1 METPIPVTLIG
12 GYLGAGKTTLVNHLL
27 RERGERRIAVLVND
41 FGELPIDDALIESRD
56 GPLLRLAGGCVCCSF
71 GSDLM
76 AALQQ
81 MLALQ
86 PAPQHILIETSGV
99 ALPAAVARM
108 LGLLPGLQLDALLV
122 LADAETLRRQR
133 RRPLRR
139 RAGAPAAAAG
149 RPAAAEQD
157 RPGPRGGAALAARL
171 ARPTRAAGARAELPQ
186 AGLRPSCAGIGPI
199 ERPAARRMGASKQ
212 AQLPPELL
220 LGIGPMQPG
229 PRRATAAP
237 MPARVR
243 QPEPGVRACGRH
255 GRAGSAAGRAA
266 AAPAARQGPD
276 ARPRWPGTLAAAGGR
291 TQRAGPAAARLPQR
305 GRLVCI
311 ALRGELQ
318 AERIRAA
325 LAACAV

>member
-1 METPIPVTLIG
+1 MTLPIPVTLIG

-108 LGLLPGLQLDALLV
+108 LSLLPGLQLDALLV
-122 LADAETLRRQR
+122 LADAETLRERAADRYVGELVRRQ
-133 RRPLRR
+133 LQQ
-139 RAGAPAAAAG
+139 ADLLLLNKTDLVSE
-149 RPAAAEQD
+149 AELNSLCDWLSDSTPQA
-157 RPGPRGGAALAARL
+157 RLLCCRQARL
-171 ARPTRAAGARAELPQ
+171 A
-186 AGLRPSCAGIGPI
+186 
-199 ERPAARRMGASKQ
+199 
-212 AQLPPELL
+212 PELL
-220 LGIGPMQPG
+220 LGIGPIPNS
-229 PRRATAAP
+229 PRQ
-237 MPARVR
+237 RV
-243 QPEPGVRACGRH
+243 VM
-255 GRAGSAAGRAA
+255 
-266 AAPAARQGPD
+266 PD
-276 ARPRWPGTLAAAGGR
+276 ASTLFDSLSLEFDHAVDLAALAAMLSAPPLRLLRAKGLMRDRDGQARSLQLVGAR
-291 TQRAGPAAARLPQR
+291 TALAPSGHANPQR

-318 AERIRAA
+318 ADRLRAA
-325 LAACAV
+325 LGACAV

>member
-1 METPIPVTLIG
+1 MNPSIPVTLIG

-56 GPLLRLAGGCVCCSF
+56 GPLLQLAGGCVCCSF

-99 ALPAAVARM
+99 ALPAAVARV
-108 LGLLPGLQLDALLV
+108 LGLLTGLQLDALLV
-122 LADAETLRRQR
+122 LADAETLR
-133 RRPLRR
+133 
-139 RAGAPAAAAG
+139 
-149 RPAAAEQD
+149 E
-157 RPGPRGGAALAARL
+157 
-171 ARPTRAAGARAELPQ
+171 RAADRYIGELVRQ
-186 AGLRPSCAGIGPI
+186 QLQDADLVLLNKTDLVADTGLAPLCEWLGSVAPLSRVLCC
-199 ERPAARRMGASKQ
+199 RQ

-220 LGIGPMQPG
+220 LDIGPMDPRPRRPAAVPDAGALFDSLSLEFDHAVDMAALASILAAPSLRLLRAKGLMRDGDGQARSLQLVGARTVLVPSSHPG
-229 PRRATAAP
+229 PR
-237 MPARVR
+237 
-243 QPEPGVRACGRH
+243 
-255 GRAGSAAGRAA
+255 
-266 AAPAARQGPD
+266 
-276 ARPRWPGTLAAAGGR
+276 
-291 TQRAGPAAARLPQR
+291 R

-318 AERIRAA
+318 AERLRAA
-325 LAACAV
+325 LAACAA

>member
-1 METPIPVTLIG
+1 MPIPVTLIG

-27 RERGERRIAVLVND
+27 RGRGDRRIAVLVND

-122 LADAETLRRQR
+122 LADAETLRRHAADRYVGELVREQLQQADLLLLNKTDLVAEAEL
-133 RRPLRR
+133 PALRDWL
-139 RAGAPAAAAG
+139 AAAA
-149 RPAAAEQD
+149 PQ
-157 RPGPRGGAALAARL
+157 ARL
-171 ARPTRAAGARAELPQ
+171 LNCQQARLP
-186 AGLRPSCAGIGPI
+186 A
-199 ERPAARRMGASKQ
+199 
-212 AQLPPELL
+212 ELL
-220 LGIGPMQPG
+220 LGIGPMQSGSRRG
-229 PRRATAAP
+229 PAVADAGTLFDSLSLEFEHGVDMAAL
-237 MPARVR
+237 
-243 QPEPGVRACGRH
+243 
-255 GRAGSAAGRAA
+255 AALL
-266 AAPAARQGPD
+266 AAPALRLVRAKGLMRDRDDRTRTLQLV
-276 ARPRWPGTLAAAGGR
+276 GTRCALALSAHDGS
-291 TQRAGPAAARLPQR
+291 QP

-311 ALRGELQ
+311 ALRGDLQ

-325 LAACAV
+325 LAACAC